1 MGTNTVEKKYL
12 FNLVMLFSR
21 PNVGRTVHGETLTQ
35 HLDIMYFLIVSQLQL
50 VEQVLLKPGQL
61 FSLAQGKCE
70 LFYSYN
76 FLASEYKGG

>member
-1 MGTNTVEKKYL
+1 METYTVEKKYL
-12 FNLVMLFSR
+12 FNLVKLFSR

-35 HLDIMYFLIVSQLQL
+35 NLDIIYNLIVYQLQSAL
-50 VEQVLLKPGQL
+50 ALQPGLL

-70 LFYSYN
+70 LFYFYN